1 MFKRSILLLA
11 CITLT
16 ACEEGDIAVGTIKDY
31 GSTASGAIHDT
42 GEQIN
47 EAIKTGK
54 SMTDGMMEMIEDAK
68 RRMDQVQSGVNLLMQ
83 GKEMIETGVSG
94 E

>member
-31 GSTASGAIHDT
+31 GTTASGAIHDA
-42 GEQIN
+42 QYQFN
-47 EAIKTGK
+47 DALSTGK
-54 SMTDGMMEMIEDAK
+54 SMIEDAK